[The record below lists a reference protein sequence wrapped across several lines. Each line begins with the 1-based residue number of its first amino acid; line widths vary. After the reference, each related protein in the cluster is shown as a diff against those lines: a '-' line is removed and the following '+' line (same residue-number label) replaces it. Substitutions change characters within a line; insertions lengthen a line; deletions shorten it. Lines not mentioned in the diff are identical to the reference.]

1 MGRGVE
7 SNREEDW
14 MDGIGRG
21 TERNRGKEWKRK
33 K

>member
-7 SNREEDW
+7 SNREEEW

-21 TERNRGKEWKRK
+21 TERNRGKDEALQD
-33 K
+33 